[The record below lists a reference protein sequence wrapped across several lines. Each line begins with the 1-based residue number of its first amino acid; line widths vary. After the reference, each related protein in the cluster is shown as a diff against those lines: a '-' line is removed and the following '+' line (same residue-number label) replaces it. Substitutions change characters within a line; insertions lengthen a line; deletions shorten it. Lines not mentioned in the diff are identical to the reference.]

1 MNRDA
6 VLMLSGLQLIIGAGA
21 LVLEYYTSLTNSSRM
36 WLFAAFVFT
45 SILVLVNQYQI
56 RSKQQSIAAELH
68 RAVNGEGKRR
78 ILSKGNVLLDEIVFA
93 ANDLMEQLE
102 SVKIDAQRSQAAR
115 KSLLSSISH
124 DIRTPLTSMIGYVDA
139 LKDDIASTEEERRDY
154 MDILSRKSKDLKKMI
169 DEMFT
174 MAKLDADEMPM
185 QAEPL
190 DLAELTREILIEFI
204 PSLKKAEMDLE
215 IQIPDYPCFVMADR
229 LSINRLI
236 SNLIQNSIQYG
247 HEGGVLGIEIAS
259 YHLNFQLTVWDQGPG
274 ISEKEL
280 NLVFER
286 MYRSDHSR
294 SPVFGASG
302 LGLSIARTLAEKN
315 EGHLQAESTPG
326 VKTSFIFTIPK
337 YKRLSQSQH
346 N

>member
-21 LVLEYYTSLTNSSRM
+21 LALEYYTSLSHGSRM

-56 RSKQQSIAAELH
+56 RSKQKSIASELH

-78 ILSKGNVLLDEIVFA
+78 MLSKGNVLLDEIVFA

-102 SVKIDAQRSQAAR
+102 NVKIDAQRSQAAR

-139 LKDDIASTEEERRDY
+139 LKDDIASTEEERSDY

-190 DLAELTREILIEFI
+190 DLAELTREILIEFM
-204 PSLKKAEMDLE
+204 PSLKKAEMDLN
-215 IQIPDYPCFVMADR
+215 IQLPDYSCFVMADR
-229 LSINRLI
+229 LSIHRLI

-247 HEGGVLGIEIAS
+247 HEGGVLGIEMARC
-259 YHLNFQLTVWDQGPG
+259 HNNFQLTVWDQGPG
-274 ISEKEL
+274 ISENEL

-294 SPVFGASG
+294 SPVLGASG

-315 EGHLQAESTPG
+315 EGHLQAESIPG
-326 VKTSFIFTIPK
+326 VKTSFIFTIPE
-337 YKRLSQSQH
+337 YTRVSLSQH